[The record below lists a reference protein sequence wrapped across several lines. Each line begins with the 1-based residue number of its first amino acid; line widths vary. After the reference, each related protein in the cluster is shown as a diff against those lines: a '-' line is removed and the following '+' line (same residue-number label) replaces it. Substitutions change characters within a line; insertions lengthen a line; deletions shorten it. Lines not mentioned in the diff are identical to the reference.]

1 MSEDTKTT
9 SRRVLTGTVVSDL
22 MDKTVTVQVTR
33 VVKDAT
39 VRKYVRRRKT
49 YKAHDE
55 TNQFK
60 VGDVVT
66 IQESRPLSRL
76 KRWVVL
82 GQASAAE

>member
-1 MSEDTKTT
+1 MSEQAKTT
-9 SRRVLTGTVVSDL
+9 SRRVLRGTVVSDK

-33 VVKDAT
+33 VVKDSR

-55 TNQFK
+55 SNQYK
-60 VGDVVT
+60 VGDLVS
-66 IQESRPLSRL
+66 IEESRPLSRM

-82 GQASAAE
+82 GAVSEAG